1 MKRVRPRGLARYS
14 EEIQREARESFIR
27 FAFLSEGE
35 SYDKVRGAIRAG
47 DHDDSPMVKMAAF
60 ILSETVSRD
69 AGVKCESCGSH
80 WDDDRL
86 AGEKSKRPALRACCP
101 ERKMKPVVW
110 RPI

>member
-14 EEIQREARESFIR
+14 EEIQAAARESFIR
-27 FAFLSEGE
+27 FAFLAEGDA
-35 SYDKVRGAIRAG
+35 YDAVRAAIRDG
-47 DHDDSPMVKMAAF
+47 SHDDSPMVKMAAF

-69 AGVKCESCGSH
+69 AGVKCESCGSQ
-80 WDDDRL
+80 WDDERL
-86 AGEKSKRPALRACCP
+86 AEEKSKRPALRSCCP